1 MSVNMPNRMETYY
14 GLVRTPADAI
24 KLFEAC
30 RVGILP
36 RVQRRL
42 SEKERQAIRPGSVFV
57 WDEREAGMRRWTD
70 GKSWSASR
78 VSGSFLTYREME
90 GKRSSGFGAP
100 LSAPRRNAG
109 RTPDS
114 GRGSDEDQD
123 NNEPEGYRYKP
134 DGLMKQSFSI
144 TAQNGQHLHLI
155 SYYTRPGSHN
165 LMMPT
170 TDPSLRQIVPPKGM
184 YPDTTWCESGS
195 PAVMNKAPIA
205 VQSYMQHL
213 HGGHVPHGR
222 QMPPHMSPY
231 QSQPPQY
238 PPQHPYGAYP
248 PSPVA
253 TPPYNS
259 VPYSAAPPPYYS
271 APPHAPHMV
280 PPPHHGGPP
289 PSSSRPH
296 MHAQPPMNGHH
307 MPPQSQY
314 PTSPQYSSH
323 PPPSTPVSATS
334 QHGSSLYPQGPPPV
348 PTNMSPF
355 KSNGELVRTSSHE
368 YSPHMSQAQPQHHSQ
383 NPHHEPA
390 PIDPRMHNAPA
401 RNPHGP
407 LPPITTV
414 ANGKPPL
421 SAPML
426 IVSPVSGN
434 AVPVGANSAGGAPP
448 SISGSPSYRSLS
460 HSPPRS
466 ASSDNKSN
474 LTALLHH
481 EDSPVQQHQ
490 HQTTLPSIK
499 TSGIGPA
506 SGAEQDARAI
516 GLLNKK
522 FRV

>member
-1 MSVNMPNRMETYY
+1 MPNRMETYY

-30 RVGILP
+30 RVGLLP

-100 LSAPRRNAG
+100 LTASRRNAG

-123 NNEPEGYRYKP
+123 GNEPEGYRYKP

-155 SYYTRPGSHN
+155 SYYTRPGSHS
-165 LMMPT
+165 LMVPT
-170 TDPSLRQIVPPKGM
+170 GDPSLRQIVPPKGM

-195 PAVMNKAPIA
+195 PAAMNRAPIA
-205 VQSYMQHL
+205 MQSYMQQIHN
-213 HGGHVPHGR
+213 GQVAPGR
-222 QMPPHMSPY
+222 QMPPHMPPY
-231 QSQPPQY
+231 PSHPAQY
-238 PPQHPYGAYP
+238 PQHPQHPQHQYGAYP

-253 TPPYNS
+253 TPPYNAA
-259 VPYSAAPPPYYS
+259 PYSAGPPYYS
-271 APPHAPHMV
+271 APPHASHMA
-280 PPPHHGGPP
+280 PPHPHHSGPPP

-296 MHAQPPMNGHH
+296 MHVQASPPMGQH
-307 MPPQSQY
+307 MGPQSNY
-314 PTSPQYSSH
+314 PTSPQYGNH
-323 PPPSTPVSATS
+323 PPPPTPVSATS
-334 QHGSSLYPQGPPPV
+334 QHGPSLYPQGPAPV
-348 PTNMSPF
+348 PTAMSPF
-355 KSNGELVRTSSHE
+355 KSAGEPVRTPSLE
-368 YSPHMSQAQPQHHSQ
+368 YSPHMPHLQP
-383 NPHHEPA
+383 PHHDHNA
-390 PIDPRMHNAPA
+390 IDPRMHNMSVRSPQ
-401 RNPHGP
+401 GP

-414 ANGKPPL
+414 ASGKPSLPAPVLTVSPVAGSAVPL
-421 SAPML
+421 SA
-426 IVSPVSGN
+426 
-434 AVPVGANSAGGAPP
+434 ASAA
-448 SISGSPSYRSLS
+448 SGSPTYRTMS
-460 HSPPRS
+460 HSPSRS
-466 ASSDNKSN
+466 ASTDNKSN

-481 EDSPVQQHQ
+481 DSSPVQQQ
-490 HQTTLPSIK
+490 GNTLPSIK
-499 TSGIGPA
+499 TGSMGPA
-506 SGAEQDARAI
+506 AGAEQDARAI